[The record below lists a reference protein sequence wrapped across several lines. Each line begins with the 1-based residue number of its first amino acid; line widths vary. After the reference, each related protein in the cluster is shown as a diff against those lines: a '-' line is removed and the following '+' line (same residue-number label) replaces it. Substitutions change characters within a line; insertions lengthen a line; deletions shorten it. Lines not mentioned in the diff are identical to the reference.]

1 MNVPADL
8 KYTKSH
14 EWVRLEGDVATIGIT
29 DHAQSELG
37 DVVYVDL
44 PTPGR
49 ALATDETFG
58 TVESVKTVSDL
69 YAPVA
74 GEVVEVNGSLNA
86 QSELVNTDPYGGG
99 PGMVMMAPV
108 VADALAS
115 LSPAP
120 GAAVVMTDPAGE
132 LFTQYHAEELAAHED
147 VVFLCGHYE
156 GVDERVRLKLAT
168 HCFTIGDYVL
178 TGGELPALVMADSI
192 VRLRE
197 GVLGDP
203 ESHRD
208 DSHSN
213 GGLLGFPL
221 YTRPAAW
228 EGQDVPPV
236 LTSGDHGA
244 ISRWRRQQQLQRTR
258 LHRPDLFARA
268 DLRPGDLDLL

>member
-74 GEVVEVNGSLNA
+74 GEVVEVNGNLNA

-99 PGMVMMAPV
+99 WMVKV
-108 VADALAS
+108 RVADTAEVAALLSPEAYGAS
-115 LSPAP
+115 L
-120 GAAVVMTDPAGE
+120 
-132 LFTQYHAEELAAHED
+132 
-147 VVFLCGHYE
+147 
-156 GVDERVRLKLAT
+156 
-168 HCFTIGDYVL
+168 
-178 TGGELPALVMADSI
+178 
-192 VRLRE
+192 
-197 GVLGDP
+197 
-203 ESHRD
+203 D
-208 DSHSN
+208 D
-213 GGLLGFPL
+213 
-221 YTRPAAW
+221 
-228 EGQDVPPV
+228 
-236 LTSGDHGA
+236 
-244 ISRWRRQQQLQRTR
+244 
-258 LHRPDLFARA
+258 
-268 DLRPGDLDLL
+268 